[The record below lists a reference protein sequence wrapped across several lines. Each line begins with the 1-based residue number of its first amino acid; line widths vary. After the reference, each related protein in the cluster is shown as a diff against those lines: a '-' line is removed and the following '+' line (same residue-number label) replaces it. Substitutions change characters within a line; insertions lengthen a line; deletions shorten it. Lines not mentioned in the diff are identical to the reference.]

1 MIRNSRAAPS
11 RREEWVAEMTK
22 KIGGLLAWLGVCFAA
37 AAIGAFAS
45 ANAGSFYQQLARPE
59 WAPPGWLFGPVWSAL
74 YLMMGIAAWLVWRDR
89 GFRRAGVAL
98 WLFLVQLA
106 ANALWTWLFFVWR
119 LGAAAFGEIVLLWV
133 LIVCTI
139 VAFWRIRPMA
149 GALLLPYLVWVT
161 FATGLTYA
169 IWQRNPQLLG

>member
-1 MIRNSRAAPS
+1 MSWNSRG
-11 RREEWVAEMTK
+11 RRLADMPKT
-22 KIGGLLAWLGVCFAA
+22 IAGLVGWLGVCFAA
-37 AAIGAFAS
+37 AAVGAFAS
-45 ANAGSFYQQLARPE
+45 ANAGNFYLLLTRPD

-89 GFRRAGVAL
+89 GFHRAGVAL
-98 WLFLVQLA
+98 GLFLVQLA

-119 LGAAAFGEIVLLWV
+119 LGALAFGEIVLLWV

-139 VAFWRIRPMA
+139 VAFWRIRPLA
-149 GALLLPYLVWVT
+149 GALLLPYLAWVT